1 VFLKRIIQNS
11 TPHCMGKM
19 QEHSTLKQAVDLV
32 TRALSR
38 VKSLRTLVQ
47 SNERR
52 PNPIQENV
60 VGSSKQRYEIS
71 WQGLV
76 PAE

>member
-1 VFLKRIIQNS
+1 
-11 TPHCMGKM
+11 MGKM
-19 QEHSTLKQAVDLV
+19 QEHSPLKQAVDLV

-38 VKSLRTLVQ
+38 VKSLRTLMQ
-47 SNERR
+47 GNERR
-52 PNPIQENV
+52 PNPIQEKG
-60 VGSSKQRYEIS
+60 VGSSKQGYEIS

>member
-1 VFLKRIIQNS
+1 
-11 TPHCMGKM
+11 MGKM
-19 QEHSTLKQAVDLV
+19 QEYSTLKQAVDLV

-47 SNERR
+47 GNERR
-52 PNPIQENV
+52 PNPIQEKV